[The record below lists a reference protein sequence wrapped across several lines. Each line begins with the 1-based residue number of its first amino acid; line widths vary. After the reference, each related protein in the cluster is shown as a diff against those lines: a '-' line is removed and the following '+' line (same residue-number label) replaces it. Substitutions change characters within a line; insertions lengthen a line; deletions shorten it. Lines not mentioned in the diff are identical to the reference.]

1 MTLLLTPP
9 DHQSSTNQRN
19 VTIHA
24 SIPFEKVALT
34 VEVSGN
40 PIRRLAVSD
49 YIYRQYRD
57 TVMACWDKHAPLLIT
72 LPKCTPGKEQLVLS
86 RSCVSIS
93 SMTSTIELDIA
104 VSWGVV
110 NRYHDTADNR
120 IHATTFLQ
128 TTLPNLLAQFIQ
140 NCQLDTASAVAHWQC
155 VEDQCALRNMLHE
168 KGGVCFVAN
177 NSILPRAGGSDDRPL
192 VDDNVVSFVSPST
205 LSTDFVLPN
214 HGLITGMLIP
224 HGITIITGG
233 GYHGKSTILRAI
245 SFGNYN
251 KIPGDGREFVV
262 TVSNSIGIRSEDGRF
277 VSGVNISP
285 FIDNLPDAAA
295 IDPRNFSTTS
305 ASGSTSMA
313 ANIME
318 FMELSPQLFL
328 LDEDTCASNFMIR
341 DSRMRSMIA
350 NEPITPLIYRVNAL
364 YKQKDISSIV
374 VIGGSGDWFDVQD
387 TTIMM
392 DNYRCLDMS
401 KRARSISKTFC
412 TGRVEFNG
420 RGLVHQL
427 PWPELDD
434 DEEYRGKYSTR
445 HLIALLLP
453 MQRLSVSAD
462 DDGHSITFVGEN
474 LHTITSNETNNE
486 TVSIRIDL
494 SKLEQRI
501 ATQAGALGI
510 ALAVLFCAE
519 MVRQKSMGQS
529 QELII
534 LLHRF
539 QQVQGVWS
547 DSQGIWS
554 DHRNRNDT
562 DKLVEAET
570 TSYLVAPMDELYNE
584 ADDSNSQPKMSQVE
598 EDYQIVV
605 RLHRTMMGGKHFI
618 WPRMFEALA
627 AVNRLTTARFSTAI
641 LTNPMSSS
649 HSIVRSQSEKHFFL
663 LSSSGHGVTHGTR

>member
-9 DHQSSTNQRN
+9 DHQGSSNQRI

-24 SIPFEKVALT
+24 SLPFENLALT
-34 VEVSGN
+34 SEVSAH

-49 YIYRQYRD
+49 YIYRRYKD
-57 TVMACWDKHAPLLIT
+57 TVMSCSDKHAPLLIT

-93 SMTSTIELDIA
+93 SMTNTVELDIT
-104 VSWGVV
+104 VSWIA
-110 NRYHDTADNR
+110 NRHHDTADNR

-128 TTLPNLLAQFIQ
+128 STLPNILNQWQ
-140 NCQLDTASAVAHWQC
+140 ENCQLDTAHAIAHWQC
-155 VEDQCALRNMLHE
+155 VEDQCTLRNMLHE

-192 VDDNVVSFVSPST
+192 ADDKVVSFISPST
-205 LSTDFVLPN
+205 LSTDFILPH

-224 HGITIITGG
+224 RGITVITGG

-245 SFGNYN
+245 SFGIYN

-262 TVSNSIGIRSEDGRF
+262 TVTNSIGIRSEDGRF

-364 YKQKDISSIV
+364 YKQKDISSVV

-427 PWPELDD
+427 PWPELEE

-445 HLIALLLP
+445 HLLALLLP
-453 MQRLSVSAD
+453 MQRLSVTAD
-462 DDGHSITFVGEN
+462 DEGHSITFVGEDLPTTN
-474 LHTITSNETNNE
+474 NGINDTVNNE

-510 ALAVLFCAE
+510 ALVVLFCAD
-519 MVRQKSMGQS
+519 MVRQGNMGQS
-529 QELII
+529 QDLVS
-534 LLHRF
+534 LLQRF
-539 QQVQGVWS
+539 EQVQRVWS
-547 DSQGIWS
+547 DSQGIWC
-554 DHRNRNDT
+554 
-562 DKLVEAET
+562 
-570 TSYLVAPMDELYNE
+570 
-584 ADDSNSQPKMSQVE
+584 DDSSSQEKHNLFGTETIAPVVKQMDDRNSQQMMGQVE
-598 EDYQIVV
+598 GDYQTIV
-605 RLHRTMMGGKHFI
+605 RLHHTVMGGNHFT

-627 AVNRLTTARFSTAI
+627 AINRLTTARFSTTVI
-641 LTNPMSSS
+641 TNPIPSS

-663 LSSSGHGVTHGTR
+663 LSSSSHGHR